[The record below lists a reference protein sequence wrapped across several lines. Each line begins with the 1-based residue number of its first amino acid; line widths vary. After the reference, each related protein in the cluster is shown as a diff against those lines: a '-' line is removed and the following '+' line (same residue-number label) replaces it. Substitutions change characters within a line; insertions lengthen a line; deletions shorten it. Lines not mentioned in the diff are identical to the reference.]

1 MIATSGQDKTD
12 FRDKK
17 EKDGV
22 TGNQWKNRSQ
32 NQTVRRKQQKYFQC
46 HSDILVKDVTSK
58 VI

>member
-22 TGNQWKNRSQ
+22 TGNQ
-32 NQTVRRKQQKYFQC
+32 
-46 HSDILVKDVTSK
+46 
-58 VI
+58 